1 MAPRSALVTRCTQS
15 AISRAI
21 AIQLADDGFNIA
33 ISDDPSQQSALVSLQ
48 REIESKGVQCHSY
61 ICDLS
66 KESDIEG
73 LVKHAAKDLGGVD
86 VVYLSPTVALT
97 RLK

>member
-21 AIQLADDGFNIA
+21 PIRLADDGFDIA
-33 ISDDPSQQSALVSLQ
+33 ISADDPSQQSALVSLQ
-48 REIESKGVQCHSY
+48 REIESKGVQCRSY

-73 LVKHAAKDLGGVD
+73 LVRNAAKDLGGVD
-86 VVYLSPTVALT
+86 VVCL
-97 RLK
+97 RLL